1 MKNYTALLLLF
12 ISQAIFAQNKAN
24 NRVTWGFFIS
34 AEAQSLGIQPLNTR
48 RPENAAVQPRRP
60 HLGGAA
66 GFGIRKRL
74 WSGLSF
80 QPAIS
85 LAYNNNQVLF
95 DQDGLKSYSFWDIEF
110 PLHLVLTDF
119 RKREAPLRACVLF
132 GGRISWNFS
141 KNPTELLHISPER
154 YALDLGL
161 GAEIRWK
168 KWRLQPAFIYSHGLN
183 NIHLLDNAKYDWQA
197 GRMVRDRLSFRLFI
211 QMRRNDE

>member
-1 MKNYTALLLLF
+1 MKNYTAFLLLLLT
-12 ISQAIFAQNKAN
+12 QTIFAQNKAN
-24 NRVTWGFFIS
+24 NRFVWGFVVS
-34 AEAQSLGIQPLNTR
+34 AETQSLGIQPLNTR

-66 GFGIRKRL
+66 GFSLQKRL
-74 WSGLSF
+74 WRGLSF
-80 QPAIS
+80 QPALS
-85 LAYNNNQVLF
+85 VAYNNNQVFF
-95 DQDGLKSYSFWDIEF
+95 DQDGLRSYRFWDIEL
-110 PLHLVLTDF
+110 PLHLVVTDL
-119 RKREAPLRACVLF
+119 RKRETPLRACVLF
-132 GGRISWNFS
+132 GGRIGWNLS

-161 GAEIRWK
+161 GAEI
-168 KWRLQPAFIYSHGLN
+168 KWGKCRFQPAIIYSHGLN